1 MTLHY
6 RVHTQGHLLK
16 PDHCTCLRG
25 LKQGLMRS
33 HRGDVQVLH
42 WTGRHGRTDRTH
54 RRIARAAARRAR
66 WSASWSRLISSSVRS
81 KSGSTSS
88 SQGFTASTRPVM
100 RISQLIPQHMQMPY
114 RAQPHTLDAPQNRFL
129 VAIFSASVLKV
140 WASFELQRIHPPCK
154 GVSSLSS

>member
-42 WTGRHGRTDRTH
+42 WTGRHRRTDRTH

-100 RISQLIPQHMQMPY
+100 RVSQAYTTTYAIAPVMPSPIHCILLKAGSG
-114 RAQPHTLDAPQNRFL
+114 RDLFRPLLALKSR
-129 VAIFSASVLKV
+129 SA
-140 WASFELQRIHPPCK
+140 
-154 GVSSLSS
+154 LSS